1 VKKIKIKWAKNL
13 AAVISERENLKDKPY
28 ISERDNKIHSKEIVY
43 GKV

>member
-13 AAVISERENLKDKPY
+13 GAVISGKQA
-28 ISERDNKIHSKEIVY
+28 HSKEIVY